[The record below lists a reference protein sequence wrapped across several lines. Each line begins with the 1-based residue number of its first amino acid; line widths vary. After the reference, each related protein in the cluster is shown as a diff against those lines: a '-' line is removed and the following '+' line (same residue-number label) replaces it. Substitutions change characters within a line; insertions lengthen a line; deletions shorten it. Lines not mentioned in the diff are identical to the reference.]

1 MGRNSIF
8 SRSLSGLLA
17 IACLLA
23 AVPSFPAAAGITHG
37 NPVPEI
43 LYSDSGAV
51 VENPIT
57 DTDLDNFLISLK
69 YGSTEEDFGDTLFL
83 RDVQINLYCN
93 GCFLK
98 SGKAGK
104 ESGWKYSF
112 TDLPRNQSGARI
124 RYTVGQSDVPGYDK
138 SVNGLIITNTI
149 RKSAKHDTESET
161 EAGKNSGSRNLS
173 LLPLFLIGIPGIV
186 ILIALRNHQK
196 STR

>member
-1 MGRNSIF
+1 METTSVTGEVRWN
-8 SRSLSGLLA
+8 
-17 IACLLA
+17 
-23 AVPSFPAAAGITHG
+23 
-37 NPVPEI
+37 
-43 LYSDSGAV
+43 
-51 VENPIT
+51 
-57 DTDLDNFLISLK
+57 DNNDAEGK
-69 YGSTEEDFGDTLFL
+69 RPG
-83 RDVQINLYCN
+83 DVQINLYCN

-98 SGKAGK
+98 SWKAGK

-186 ILIALRNHQK
+186 ILIALKNHQK